1 MNRSS
6 PGITV
11 TPARRYASEVGR
23 GWPVDVAP
31 APGELLSSWLHRL
44 ALANGVPARYFG
56 RVLGLR
62 GADWS
67 TRLDRDLPE
76 HVLGLLV
83 GQTQVPAA
91 DIAGLALVPDP
102 LARLRLRSL
111 TESQARHASGPQV
124 TRLQYCPACLREDHI
139 PYFRRGWTLAT
150 RVSCFRHGCQ
160 LRDTCPAC
168 GGGVVPSRQDWL
180 VPQQICVWCGGDLRK
195 PTARA
200 EHDVQQFERLIDDLL
215 RLHVAGHR
223 LPGKTSLPT
232 LLGSACFTLGEEFKS
247 IMHLSIRDR
256 LRLFRR
262 LADGPMPFQWKC
274 ESPSAA
280 LWARIARTAPT
291 FPGLASSFSK
301 RAIFR
306 NSTGQG
312 TRPACPDLT
321 DLLQAIGR
329 LQSDRRS
336 GQV

>member
-62 GADWS
+62 GASWS
-67 TRLDRDLPE
+67 TRLDRALPE
-76 HVLGLLV
+76 HVLNFLV
-83 GQTQVPAA
+83 EQTRVPAE

-102 LARLRLRSL
+102 LARLRLRLL
-111 TESQARHASGPQV
+111 TVSQARQASGPQV
-124 TRLQYCPACLREDHI
+124 TSLQYCPACLREDHA

-150 RVSCFRHGCQ
+150 RVTCFRHGCQ
-160 LRDTCPAC
+160 LRDICPTC
-168 GGGVVPSRQDWL
+168 GGGVAPSRQDRL

-195 PTARA
+195 ATARA
-200 EHDVQQFERLIDDLL
+200 EHDVQQLERLLNDLL

-232 LLGSACFTLGEEFKS
+232 LLGSACFTFGDELKS
-247 IMHLSIRDR
+247 MAHLSIRDR
-256 LRLFRR
+256 LRLFRQ
-262 LADGPMPFQWKC
+262 LTDGPMPFHWQC
-274 ESPSAA
+274 ENPGAA

-301 RAIFR
+301 RVILR
-306 NSTGQG
+306 NSAEQN
-312 TRPACPDLT
+312 TRPARPDLT

-329 LQSDRRS
+329 LQSNRRS
-336 GQV
+336 RQA